1 MTHREMLDAIAA
13 RASVPPERLFW
24 NNEDTCIGVES
35 NVQARLEH
43 LYALVEATDSEKIE
57 RFLAQHDLDQA
68 RIGRFLF
75 TPQRLTGPLPSWIG
89 VLKQVVRQDVS
100 HFSQYTYLAAHDP
113 ALSAADPLPFE
124 EVLLPF
130 IRYARKQYEQRT
142 AHLQSLLVDEVQISL
157 ERWLLQQLCGLA
169 EDVLLLEFTFLRQ
182 QHAHETF
189 SRESRAL
196 YETFVAQYR
205 GEGLLSLFQEYSVLA
220 RLLVLKVEH
229 WIDICTE
236 FLHRLTADLR
246 EIEKTFHDGVSAGR
260 VVKVQAGCSDAHHH
274 GRTVFIVTFAEGLKV
289 VYKPRNLAVDQAFA
303 NLLLW
308 GNKQGL
314 SPCLRPILVLNKTT
328 HGWAEYVPT
337 QSCASKQEVQAYYQR
352 TGILLCWLYLL
363 GGSDMHDGNLI
374 ASGPN
379 PMLIDLETIMTA
391 GFPPCLR
398 FKEPWERS
406 ATRPDGQLNR
416 RHSVLDT
423 SLLPELRRFERVDS
437 KAVIILDCSGLGRGR
452 DHLQTSPR
460 LMWKHVNTDAMSQ
473 EVVQLMK
480 ERFLNTVQLQEK
492 AVDPLEYGDEVV
504 KGFETGY
511 RFMLTH
517 RSELLALDGPLAA
530 FEGCPLRFIRRA
542 TETYAKALQILKQP
556 KYMREGTDRW
566 IELQVFATSLPEK
579 QTHPALWKV
588 AESEILS
595 LQRLDIPWFGT
606 GGSSHHLLLDDKE
619 ILPHIFPCSA
629 LERSRI
635 LLTEFNEADLARQIH
650 LICTA
655 FFLAQQAPGMRDN
668 RDEFSTLNK
677 QEQEQSLLATE
688 LVKTA
693 RHIGQHLYAHAYRDQ
708 RSHREGTWI
717 GLLYQDALQ
726 TFRQE
731 FVGFNLY
738 QGACGITLFLAA
750 LQNVT
755 RENTFGDLIS
765 SALQPLCQS
774 LKDASSLPA
783 EGTWEIGGTSGLG
796 SYMYALSRI
805 GLWCDLPELLD
816 AAWHASLLLTKQ
828 RVQADQSFDVIGGS
842 AGALLGLLSL
852 YKHMQID
859 ELLQRARWCGQ
870 HLLAQRVSTASGRRA
885 WPAFQS
891 HPLTGLSHGASGIAY
906 ALLRLTEETGEQI
919 WKDAA
924 EEALGFEQSLFRQ
937 EEENWPDLREQSK
950 ETDVHA
956 FHTAPV
962 AWCHGAAGIGLAR
975 LGGLAV
981 LDTTQVRADLAAAL
995 KTTQKIGLQEVD
1007 SLCCGN
1013 GGRIELLVAAS
1024 QRLQQPHFLEVARQW
1039 SSALV
1044 RRSEQHGGFRLL
1056 SRLPRQAYNPGLFQG
1071 TAGIGYELLRVAFPD
1086 QVPSVL
1092 LWE

>member
-1 MTHREMLDAIAA
+1 M
-13 RASVPPERLFW
+13 
-24 NNEDTCIGVES
+24 
-35 NVQARLEH
+35 
-43 LYALVEATDSEKIE
+43 
-57 RFLAQHDLDQA
+57 
-68 RIGRFLF
+68 
-75 TPQRLTGPLPSWIG
+75 
-89 VLKQVVRQDVS
+89 
-100 HFSQYTYLAAHDP
+100 
-113 ALSAADPLPFE
+113 
-124 EVLLPF
+124 
-130 IRYARKQYEQRT
+130 
-142 AHLQSLLVDEVQISL
+142 
-157 ERWLLQQLCGLA
+157 
-169 EDVLLLEFTFLRQ
+169 
-182 QHAHETF
+182 
-189 SRESRAL
+189 
-196 YETFVAQYR
+196 
-205 GEGLLSLFQEYSVLA
+205 
-220 RLLVLKVEH
+220 
-229 WIDICTE
+229 
-236 FLHRLTADLR
+236 HRLTADLG

-260 VVKVQAGCSDAHHH
+260 VVEVQAGCSDEHHH
-274 GRTVFIVTFAEGLKV
+274 GRTVFIVTFADGLKV
-289 VYKPRNLAVDQAFA
+289 VYKPRSLAVDQAFA

-308 GNKQGL
+308 GNEQGL
-314 SPCLRPILVLNKTT
+314 SPCLKPIRVLNKNT

-337 QSCASKQEVQAYYQR
+337 QSCASKQEVQAYFQR
-352 TGILLCWLYLL
+352 TGTLLCWLYLL

-374 ASGPN
+374 AYGPN

-398 FKEPWERS
+398 FKRPWES
-406 ATRPDGQLNR
+406 ATLPDGLPYR
-416 RHSVLDT
+416 RHCVLDT
-423 SLLPELRRFERVDS
+423 SLLPQLRRFEGVDAA
-437 KAVIILDCSGLGRGR
+437 KAVTVLDCSGLGRAT

-460 LMWKHVNTDAMSQ
+460 LMWKHVNTDAMSR
-473 EVVQLMK
+473 EVVQQTR
-480 ERFLNTVQLQEK
+480 ESSLNLVLLQEK

-517 RSELLALDGPLAA
+517 RSELLAPDGPLAA

-542 TETYAKALQILKQP
+542 TEIYAKALQILKHP
-556 KYMREGTDRW
+556 KFMREGTDRW

-606 GGSSHHLLLDDKE
+606 GVSSHYLRLETGE
-619 ILPHIFPCSA
+619 ILPHVFSCSA
-629 LERSRI
+629 LERAKT

-650 LICTA
+650 LIRTA
-655 FFLAQQAPGMRDN
+655 FLLAQQAPGIGDN
-668 RDEFSTLNK
+668 KDDFPTLNE
-677 QEQEQSLLATE
+677 QEQDQSLLATE

-693 RHIGQHLYAHAYRDQ
+693 RHIGEHLHAHAYRDHLS
-708 RSHREGTWI
+708 RNEGTWI
-717 GLLYQDALQ
+717 GLHYQDTLKAFQ
-726 TFRQE
+726 QE

-750 LQNVT
+750 LQKVT
-755 RENTFGDLIS
+755 GENTFGDLIIS
-765 SALQPLCQS
+765 TLQPLCQN

-783 EGTWEIGGTSGLG
+783 EGIWEIGGTSGLG

-805 GLWCDLPELLD
+805 GLWCDLPELLG
-816 AAWHASLLLTKQ
+816 AAWHASLLLTEQ
-828 RVQADQSFDVIGGS
+828 RVQADQAFDVIGGS

-852 YKHMQID
+852 YKHMQKD
-859 ELLQRARWCGQ
+859 ELLQRAWWCGQ
-870 HLLAQRVSTASGRRA
+870 HLLAQRVSTTSGRRA

-891 HPLTGLSHGASGIAY
+891 HPLTGLSHGAAGIAY

-924 EEALGFEQSLFRQ
+924 EEALSFEQSLFRQ
-937 EEENWPDLREQSK
+937 EEGNWPDLREQSK

-962 AWCHGAAGIGLAR
+962 AWCHGATGIGLAR

-981 LDTTQVRADLAAAL
+981 LDTPQIRADLDAAL
-995 KTTQKIGLQEVD
+995 QTTQRTGLQEVD

-1024 QRLQQPHFLEVARQW
+1024 QRLQQPHLLDVARQW
-1039 SSALV
+1039 SSVLV

-1071 TAGIGYELLRVAFPD
+1071 TAGIGYELLRVAFPG